1 MSPKRVCL
9 DPAVLQVDV
18 AAEHQY
24 WPEKESN

>member
-9 DPAVLQVDV
+9 DPAVLVEV